1 MEEADGGGGGWP
13 LPPPPLRVASAGSA
27 AGGGFAGATVW
38 AAIRF
43 GIARGIFSNEAG
55 LGSTPIAHASATTD
69 HPARQGSIAMLGSF
83 IDTIIICSI
92 TGLAIVVTGAFESGQ
107 SGAPLSALAFSA
119 TFGSLGE
126 TIVVIGLAIFAFTT
140 LLGWSLY
147 GERCAQYLFGER
159 AVLPFRLFW
168 IAMVP
173 VGAASSLTLI
183 WDVADVLNALMALPN
198 LIALLLLSPLVV
210 KLTREFFSREKA

>member
-1 MEEADGGGGGWP
+1 
-13 LPPPPLRVASAGSA
+13 
-27 AGGGFAGATVW
+27 
-38 AAIRF
+38 
-43 GIARGIFSNEAG
+43 
-55 LGSTPIAHASATTD
+55 
-69 HPARQGSIAMLGSF
+69 MLGTF

-119 TFGSLGE
+119 TFGSAGQ

-159 AVLPFRLFW
+159 AVLPFRLCW
-168 IAMVP
+168 ILMVP
-173 VGAASSLTLI
+173 IGAVSSLSLI
-183 WDVADVLNALMALPN
+183 WDLADILNALMAVPN
-198 LIALLLLSPLVV
+198 LIALLILSPLVA
-210 KLTREFFSREKA
+210 KLTKEFFAREKA